1 MSKKYNQI
9 LTEDKASQLI
19 LTSVTIISAFL
30 AFLFWRNPLTV
41 YDAAGHVSLVQT
53 IASDFWPKMSGW
65 NSTELLGWPQGVF
78 YPSLFHWLAA
88 GISFLT
94 GVPTAIKLL
103 ISVALVVLPA
113 SIYYFALAFTQD
125 KRWAAIVTVVLFA
138 LILVFPNFLGTGV
151 RALFQIGLLS
161 NFFVLPLLLLFLASL
176 HRGNNYLFCSIL
188 LSLVVLTH
196 LVAAMVAGIYLVLFI
211 INKALMGKLTRN
223 LLVNYS
229 KMIFLVATL
238 TAFFWIPFILNLEYT
253 SVSRHVSSYF
263 LLNFV
268 VLIIS
273 IGLVVYSWREKDLN
287 VLTLSKAA
295 LFITFLAVIDAFL
308 IRNNETSFFLYQA
321 HVYRFQP
328 FAYLLLTAAIIITA
342 SKYIKFDR
350 WGFTSLGVLFG
361 ALGLIVVLVLA
372 KNPVKLP
379 DARFELK
386 NADVVKGRFL
396 ETFRRTESDPFWYG
410 LQTQLNKENQNAA
423 WTYGLFTDST
433 PNGPYLGSLIR
444 SLKPEAY
451 PEGDGIFIE
460 TKTVDQIKITPL
472 LDLFAIDYLI
482 DLDYE
487 KENSIGTLQQGEEN
501 KYFTAEKNAD
511 TSVFEVTQLP
521 LEPVKHNWN
530 KEVEEWWLQKGEITK
545 VPYLSQG
552 KELSKVPKK
561 DLQEAK
567 VQIVSTNENK
577 TEYELKVDSENTVPI
592 LAKISYFPYWK
603 VIVDGQEA
611 PVYRAAP
618 NLMVFRARGEVELVY
633 KEPTINRIALFISLI
648 SWVVILG
655 FLVRRFVKRV
665 T

>member
-9 LTEDKASQLI
+9 LTEDRSSQLI
-19 LTSVTIISAFL
+19 LISLTIVSAFL

-53 IASDFWPKMSGW
+53 IAGDFWPKMSGW

-103 ISVALVVLPA
+103 ISAALVVLPA

-125 KRWAAIVTVVLFA
+125 KRWAAIITVVLFA
-138 LILVFPNFLGTGV
+138 LILVFPNFLGTGI

-188 LSLVVLTH
+188 LSLVTLTH
-196 LVAAMVAGIYLVLFI
+196 LVAAMVAGIYLVLSI

-287 VLTLSKAA
+287 VLTLSKVA
-295 LFITFLAVIDAFL
+295 LFVTFLAVIDAFL
-308 IRNNETSFFLYQA
+308 IRNNGTSLFLYQA

-361 ALGLIVVLVLA
+361 GLGLIVVLLLT

-396 ETFRRTESDPFWYG
+396 ETFRRTESGPFWYG

-444 SLKPEAY
+444 SLRPEAY

-460 TKTVDQIKITPL
+460 TKTVDRLRITPL
-472 LDLFAIDYLI
+472 LDLFAVNYLI
-482 DLDYE
+482 NLNYE
-487 KENSIGTLQQGEEN
+487 KENAIGTLRKGDE
-501 KYFTAEKNAD
+501 KKIYVAEKSAD
-511 TSVFEVTQLP
+511 VPIFEVARLP
-521 LEPVKHNWN
+521 LEPIDKNWE
-530 KEVEEWWLQKGEITK
+530 KQVENWWFEAGSIKKL
-545 VPYLSQG
+545 PYLVTDKKLVEASQ
-552 KELSKVPKK
+552 KELEK
-561 DLQEAK
+561 AK
-567 VQIVSTNENK
+567 AEIVKTNENQ
-577 TEYELKVDSENTVPI
+577 TYFELKIDSEKPVPV

-603 VIVDGQEA
+603 AFQNGEETPI
-611 PVYRAAP
+611 YRVAP
-618 NLMVFRARGEVELVY
+618 NLMVFRARGEVELFY
-633 KEPTINRIALFISLI
+633 TEPTINRVALFISLI

>member
-9 LTEDKASQLI
+9 LTEDRSSQLI
-19 LTSVTIISAFL
+19 LISLTIISAFL

-94 GVPTAIKLL
+94 GVSTAIKLL
-103 ISVALVVLPA
+103 ISAALVVLPA
-113 SIYYFALAFTQD
+113 SIYYFAMAFTQD
-125 KRWAAIVTVVLFA
+125 KRWAAIITVVLFA

-161 NFFVLPLLLLFLASL
+161 NFFVLPFLFFFLTSLHKERDFLLSALLLSV
-176 HRGNNYLFCSIL
+176 
-188 LSLVVLTH
+188 VVLTH
-196 LVAAMVAGIYLVLFI
+196 LVAAMVAGVYLGLFLV
-211 INKALMGKLTRN
+211 NKYLIGKLTRR
-223 LLVNYS
+223 LLVNYLE
-229 KMIFLVATL
+229 MLILVAAL
-238 TAFFWIPFILNLEYT
+238 TAFFWIPFVLNLEYT

-263 LLNFV
+263 LPNV
-268 VLIIS
+268 AVLIIS
-273 IGLVVYSWREKDLN
+273 ISLIVYSWREKDLN

-308 IRNNETSFFLYQA
+308 IRNNGTSFVLYPF
-321 HVYRFQP
+321 HIYRFQP
-328 FAYLLLTAAIIITA
+328 FAYLLLTAAIIITV

-410 LQTQLNKENQNAA
+410 LQTKLNRENQNAA

-433 PNGPYLGSLIR
+433 PNGPYFGSLIR
-444 SLKPEAY
+444 SLRPEAY
-451 PEGDGIFIE
+451 SEGDGIFIE
-460 TKTVDQIKITPL
+460 TKTVDQIRITPL
-472 LDLFAIDYLI
+472 LDLFAVNYLI
-482 DLDYE
+482 NLDYGKE
-487 KENSIGTLQQGEEN
+487 KAIGTFRKGKE
-501 KYFTAEKNAD
+501 KKFYVAEKSAD
-511 TSVFEVTQLP
+511 IPIFEVARLP
-521 LEPVKHNWN
+521 LEPIDKNWE
-530 KEVEEWWLQKGEITK
+530 KQVENWWFEAGSIEKL
-545 VPYLSQG
+545 PYLVTDKKLAEAAQ
-552 KELSKVPKK
+552 KELEK
-561 DLQEAK
+561 AK
-567 VQIVSTNENK
+567 AEIVKTNENQ
-577 TEYELKVDSENTVPI
+577 TYFELKIDSEKPVPV

-603 VIVDGQEA
+603 AFQNGEEI
-611 PVYRAAP
+611 PIYHAAP
-618 NLMVFRARGEVELVY
+618 SLMVFEAKGEVELVY
-633 KEPTINRIALFISLI
+633 KEPTVNRIALFISLI

-655 FLVRRFVKRV
+655 FLVRRLVKR
-665 T
+665 TI